1 MGQASTTL
9 TVSTA
14 QAIAELDAVILKAR
28 EAQALTQGL
37 PSPGSM
43 GPQSVRLPRI
53 PRGEV
58 PGGKAPEMESRSYT
72 RTLEDQYGVTEVLG
86 AKSTTVPRVSGPGA
100 ATSRAIAELPQ
111 PPLSLKPPTGAKL
124 ASDMAQAQGMDR
136 LVKKLGAVEIQ
147 RGKLEVGPLELGA
160 TGAGVQGNFAR
171 KLLPAAVYGMI
182 AYGALKTVHEGLE
195 LEHETIVE
203 AAKTGRDPTMLFLEK
218 TSHKASGV
226 LAKGFGLFGDLAETV
241 AQTSIGLARSQLE
254 GLARFTPAGA
264 AAAAAAALTGQA
276 YDAQKAEAYARGVSE
291 LFHKEIA
298 YITGT
303 NSTPQLSNAVG
314 ERIGA
319 GTAALARAM
328 NNARDWA
335 QANAKKAA
343 EQLLG
348 KGFPG
353 TRRELREV
361 ALHEIEQGD
370 EFKRLVKEGV
380 KTNLATANG
389 Q

>member
-111 PPLSLKPPTGAKL
+111 PPLGLKPPTGAKL

-203 AAKTGRDPTMLFLEK
+203 AAKTGRDPTMLFVEK

-226 LAKGFGLFGDLAETV
+226 LAKGFGMFGDLAETV
-241 AQTSIGLARSQLE
+241 AQTSIRLARSPLE
-254 GLARFTPAGA
+254 GLARFTLAGA

-276 YDAQKAEAYARGVSE
+276 YDAQKAEAYSRGVSE

-298 YITGT
+298 YITGA

-314 ERIGA
+314 ERIDA
-319 GTAALARAM
+319 GTAALVRAM
-328 NNARDWA
+328 DNARDWA

-370 EFKRLVKEGV
+370 EFERLVKEGV